1 MKYTSYFGI
10 GLIQLVMMETSIRHK
25 RIIILLWLKVDA
37 QVQLEA
43 STRATTNVN
52 TETPDWLY

>member
-1 MKYTSYFGI
+1 MKYISYFGI

-25 RIIILLWLKVDA
+25 QIIFLLWLKIKA

-52 TETPDWLY
+52 TKTTDWL

>member
-10 GLIQLVMMETSIRHK
+10 GLIQLVMMETSSRHDQ
-25 RIIILLWLKVDA
+25 IIFLLWLKIDA
-37 QVQLEA
+37 QDQLEG

-52 TETPDWLY
+52 IKTPD